1 MEDKL
6 HLAIVGCGD
15 IAAYTALLSRLNR
28 RIHLVACCDHDLDRA
43 EYFARRH
50 RIPHAFQHYRDLLA
64 LKTLDAIYLAVPHDL
79 HFEMARDAL
88 RSGRHVL
95 LEKPIT
101 RTIDEGERL
110 VEIAR
115 DSELCLG
122 VNYQYRYDSGCYA
135 LAQAT
140 RSGQLGKLYY
150 GIANLP
156 WCRDASYFERSP
168 WHAKMAK
175 AGGGSLITQGSH
187 ILDILLWAMWSPPKT
202 AFATVAQRKFQGIEV
217 EDLAMGIVELQ
228 DGALL
233 NMTSSMVA
241 KPERAIRIEICG
253 ERGTAVYSN
262 QPLPHVRFKGIRIK
276 RARPPVR
283 GLHALQRSLE
293 AFRAWVSE
301 GQPYLVPASESLPVL
316 ATVSAMYKS
325 AKTGQKEPVTLP
337 TIQSVEG
344 PT

>member
-1 MEDKL
+1 MQDKL
-6 HLAIVGCGD
+6 RLAIVGCGD

-28 RIHLVACCDHDLDRA
+28 HIHLLACCDFDLNRA
-43 EYFARRH
+43 EFFARRH
-50 RIPHAFQHYRDLLA
+50 RIPHTFQHYHDLLE
-64 LKTLDAIYLAVPHDL
+64 LKRLDAIYLAVPHDL
-79 HFEMARDAL
+79 HFEMTRDAL

-101 RTIDEGERL
+101 RTVDEAKSL
-110 VEIAR
+110 VEMAR
-115 DSELCLG
+115 DSGLCLG

-135 LAQAT
+135 LAQAA

-150 GIANLP
+150 GVANLP
-156 WCRDASYFERSP
+156 WCRDASYFEKSP
-168 WHAKMAK
+168 WHAEITR

-202 AFATVAQRKFQGIEV
+202 AFATTAQRKFQSVEV

-233 NMTSSMVA
+233 SMTSSMVA
-241 KPERAIRIEICG
+241 KSERAIRIEIYG

-262 QPLPHVRFKGIRIK
+262 QPLPHVRFKGIRVQ

-293 AFRAWVSE
+293 AFRAWVLE
-301 GQPYLVPASESLPVL
+301 GQPYLVPASEALPVL

-337 TIQSVEG
+337 TIHSVVG
-344 PT
+344 ST